1 MDHVLGPS
9 YYSIYGSGVT
19 VTVEYLTQILSGV
32 SGHLQ
37 LLK

>member
-1 MDHVLGPS
+1 MFGPF
-9 YYSIYGSGVT
+9 YYSIYSSGII
-19 VTVEYLTQILSGV
+19 VEYLIQISSGV